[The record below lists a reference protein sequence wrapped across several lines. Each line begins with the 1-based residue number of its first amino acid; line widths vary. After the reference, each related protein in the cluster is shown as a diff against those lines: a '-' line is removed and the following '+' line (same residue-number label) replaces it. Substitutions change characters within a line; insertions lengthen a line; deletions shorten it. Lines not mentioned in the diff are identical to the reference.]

1 MEKKL
6 IDVSKH
12 NGSINWKKVKA
23 DGIEGVIM
31 RAGYGRFASQKDTC
45 FEKNYAGAREAG
57 LVIGS
62 YWYSYAIS
70 EATARAEA
78 EAFLEVMAG
87 KNFEL
92 PVYIDIED
100 QCQLKLTKAEC
111 TAIVDAFCTVME
123 KAGYFCGVY
132 SFDSFFASHLAADIP
147 GKYTVWAAR
156 VENQKPSYVSSYDIW
171 QYSWKGNVDGITGH
185 VDMDIC
191 YKDFPAIMT
200 AHGLNNCKKDGETT
214 EDTAPEAAKPTEGAP
229 EAANPEETAPEA
241 AKPTEDTP
249 AKPAETPAETPADS
263 SADGTEGGEDAPV
276 RYTLNA
282 YRHNL
287 TEKEFAEF
295 AKTLTSMGFAVVKK
309 QME

>member
-45 FEKNYAGAREAG
+45 FEKNYAGARAAG
-57 LVIGS
+57 LIIGA

-70 EATARAEA
+70 EATAKAEA
-78 EAFLEVMAG
+78 EAFLETIAG
-87 KNFEL
+87 KHFEL

-111 TAIVDAFCTVME
+111 TAIVDTFCGVME
-123 KAGYFCGVY
+123 AAGYFCGVY

-147 GKYTVWAAR
+147 QKYTVWAAR

-200 AHGLNNCKKDGETT
+200 EHGLNNCEKT
-214 EDTAPEAAKPTEGAP
+214 DTAVTD
-229 EAANPEETAPEA
+229 EE
-241 AKPTEDTP
+241 
-249 AKPAETPAETPADS
+249 KPAEDKPEAVEKDV
-263 SADGTEGGEDAPV
+263 E
-276 RYTLNA
+276 YTITA
-282 YRHNL
+282 YRHHVN
-287 TEKEFAEF
+287 EDEYAEF
-295 AKTLTSMGFAVVKK
+295 AKALTALGFAVVKK
-309 QME
+309 LMD